1 MKYNRL
7 TALLCCI
14 TGLLM
19 AQDIPEV
26 KYGKVSMEDFQQNY
40 SSIDSSAEAII
51 LYESGDV
58 DFGYGD
64 GYFKMIYNYHV
75 RYKVLKKSGTDRA
88 IFKIPI
94 YKFNHQKT
102 EMLTRLEGCTYNCE
116 NGKVIHTKLTKASI
130 FHENPVDNV
139 YQEKITLP
147 NVKEGSI
154 FELKY
159 EIETP
164 YSVRVN
170 PRVWYFQRDIPV
182 LWSKYTLL
190 IPHEVTYR
198 HLVGGYLRLLVN
210 KEESSVGNL
219 SRGIEGR
226 AQAYTFVMKDAPAFH
241 NEKFITSEKDY
252 ISKVSFE
259 VIRASVIG
267 DVVRNFSDTWESVVK
282 LTLKEAV
289 LGEALHQKRFLKDI
303 IQELQPIKDTQQKVN
318 AAFEYIS
325 KNIKW
330 DKANAILPKTDLGK
344 VFENKKGNA
353 AEINIM
359 LINLLRELGVDANPV
374 ILSTRGNGEINELF
388 PMIDQFNFL
397 IAHVTLNGKDL
408 LMDATEPLSR
418 PGMLPER
425 CLNGTGRLINEKA
438 SRFVSLAPVQKRAS
452 FEMVSAN
459 IDLKSGTITGNVSLS
474 GDGYDAYENRM
485 MIREKGEEGFIKE
498 MKQINS
504 EWQLSN
510 FKIENAT
517 RPAEILKVS
526 YDFESPDNTSG
537 EIIYLNPMFMSRIE
551 ENPFKE
557 NKRIYPV
564 DLEIRSDHTYKAT
577 VKIPVGYQVAELPES
592 ANIMLPENLGKF
604 SYAIAKTGDA
614 ISVSS
619 RITMNEYYF
628 TAEEYALLKNF
639 YDEIIK
645 KHAAQV
651 VLKKA

>member
-7 TALLCCI
+7 TALFCCI
-14 TGLLM
+14 TRLLV
-19 AQDIPEV
+19 AQDIPDL
-26 KYGKVSMEDFQQNY
+26 KYGKVSVQDFQQNY
-40 SSIDSSAEAII
+40 SSIDSSAEAVI

-94 YKFNHQKT
+94 YKFDHNQT
-102 EMLTRLEGCTYNCE
+102 EMLSKVDGCTYNLE
-116 NGKVIHTKLTKASI
+116 NGKVVPSKLTKESI
-130 FHENPVDNV
+130 FHEKPVDYV

-159 EIETP
+159 ELETP
-164 YSVRVN
+164 YSVHVN
-170 PRVWYFQRDIPV
+170 PEVWYFQRDIPV

-190 IPHEVTYR
+190 IPNEVTYR
-198 HLVGGYLRLLVN
+198 HLVGGYLKLLVN
-210 KEESSVGNL
+210 KKEPSMGNL
-219 SRGIEGR
+219 SRGIEGP

-259 VIRASVIG
+259 LIRASVKG
-267 DVVRNFSDTWESVVK
+267 DFIRNFSDTWESVVK
-282 LTLKEAV
+282 TTLKEAL

-303 IQELQPIKDTQQKVN
+303 VQELQPIKDTLQKIN

-330 DKANAILPKTDLGK
+330 DEGRAILPETDLAR

-359 LINLLRELGVDANPV
+359 LVNLLKELGLDANPV

-388 PMIDQFNFL
+388 PMTGQFNFL
-397 IAHVTLNGKDL
+397 IAHVNLKGKDM

-425 CLNGTGRLINEKA
+425 CLNGTGRLINEKT
-438 SRFVSLAPVQKRAS
+438 SRFVSLEPIQKRAS
-452 FEMVSAN
+452 FEMVSVN
-459 IDLKSGTITGNVSLS
+459 IDSKSGAVTGNVSFS
-474 GDGYDAYENRM
+474 GDGYDAYENRKR
-485 MIREKGEEGFIKE
+485 IKEKSEEGFIKE

-517 RPAEILKVS
+517 KPAEILKVS
-526 YDFESPDNTSG
+526 YDFESPDNASG
-537 EIIYLNPMFMSRIE
+537 ETIYLNPMFLSRIE

-557 NKRIYPV
+557 NNRIYPV

-577 VKIPVGYQVAELPES
+577 IKIPPGYQVAELPES
-592 ANIMLPENLGKF
+592 ANMMLPDNLGKF
-604 SYAIAKTGDA
+604 SYVIAKAGDA

-619 RITMNEYYF
+619 RITLNEYYF
-628 TAEEYALLKNF
+628 TPEEYSLLKNF